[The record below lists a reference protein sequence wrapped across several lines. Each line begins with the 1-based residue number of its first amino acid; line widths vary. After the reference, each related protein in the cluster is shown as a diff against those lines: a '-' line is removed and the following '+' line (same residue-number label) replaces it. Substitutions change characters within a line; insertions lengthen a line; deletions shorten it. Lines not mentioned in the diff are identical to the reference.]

1 MTGDDEDPIGM
12 ADTDAV
18 HIKVEE
24 EEKSKKST
32 KAPPKKKPWSKM
44 RKVTVIVFVLFLII
58 VIPIA
63 ATLQMPSVNVVG
75 VEIQVSGAGLQ
86 KTYTL
91 NAIVQ
96 VDNPNI
102 VGVTVTHISGDF
114 YINGDLGGNFVKTDS
129 VTIIALGNTQFPI
142 EVKITNVVPIHLNA
156 DNAVRVKGTVTVQ
169 GAASTND
176 IPFDVTQIVHV
187 P

>member
-1 MTGDDEDPIGM
+1 MPGDREDQIGM

-24 EEKSKKST
+24 EERPKKGT
-32 KAPPKKKPWSKM
+32 KAPPKKKGWSRM
-44 RKVTVIVFVLFLII
+44 RKVTVILFVLFLII

-63 ATLQMPSVNVVG
+63 ATLQVPTVNVVG
-75 VEIQVSGAGLQ
+75 VQIQVSGTGIL
-86 KTYTL
+86 KTYTWD
-91 NAIVQ
+91 AIVQ
-96 VDNPNI
+96 VNNPNI

-114 YINGDLGGNFVKTDS
+114 YINGVLGGNFLKTDS
-129 VTIIALGNTQFPI
+129 VTIVALGNTQFPI
-142 EVKITNVVPIHLNA
+142 EVKITNIAPIHLNA

-169 GAASTND
+169 GAASTYD
-176 IPFDVTQIVHV
+176 IPFDETQNVQV